1 MAPRNTVGDVPLKWY
16 EDEPHIGYDIKGKKI
31 KKKEKQDKLES
42 FLANV
47 DDSKNWLVSY
57 ACITYFLHFNFHYII
72 LFFLLVNTDTHR
84 VCIVFSLH
92 T

>member
-1 MAPRNTVGDVPLKWY
+1 MAPRNTIGEVPLKWY

-31 KKKEKQDKLES
+31 KKKEREDKLGS

-57 ACITYFLHFNFHYII
+57 IYINLLS
-72 LFFLLVNTDTHR
+72 LFP
-84 VCIVFSLH
+84 FSLLH
-92 T
+92 SFCTH

>member
-1 MAPRNTVGDVPLKWY
+1 VAPRNTIGEVPLKWY

-31 KKKEKQDKLES
+31 KKKEKEDKLGS

-57 ACITYFLHFNFHYII
+57 FIVSV
-72 LFFLLVNTDTHR
+72 FFCWTLNYQCPLLLKMK
-84 VCIVFSLH
+84 S
-92 T
+92 

>member
-1 MAPRNTVGDVPLKWY
+1 MAPRNTIGEVPLKWY

-31 KKKEKQDKLES
+31 KKKEREDKLGS

-57 ACITYFLHFNFHYII
+57 IYIN
-72 LFFLLVNTDTHR
+72 LLSP
-84 VCIVFSLH
+84 FPFSSLH
-92 T
+92 SFCTH

>member
-1 MAPRNTVGDVPLKWY
+1 VAPRNTIGDVPLKWY

-31 KKKEKQDKLES
+31 KKKEKQDKLDS

-57 ACITYFLHFNFHYII
+57 DRATYFLHINFHYYII
-72 LFFLLVNTDTHR
+72 FF
-84 VCIVFSLH
+84 S
-92 T
+92 